1 MHYREQEAGFS
12 LSEKGFTGKYSGK
25 NRVNPV
31 VLDYLCKYQYEL
43 IYLKIHSYRH
53 IYT

>member
-1 MHYREQEAGFS
+1 MHYKEQDAGFS

-43 IYLKIHSYRH
+43 FHLKIH
-53 IYT
+53 